1 MSIFEKVLKIKTD
14 YKLEINDDL
23 LLRILF
29 EMNRYF
35 DKDFT
40 NKIQVK
46 QKKLNR
52 VFNQKERNIL
62 RKYYYYKMD
71 VVLKELEI
79 DSFDS
84 IVYND
89 DDINFILD
97 EIVKRCETY
106 GEEKIISSIKE
117 RKNNFESNNLVD
129 NSEKWLEYYEE
140 KRKRNFDY
148 SVFILSINQEDF
160 KHNNYNIDYYFDII
174 SSMYDKLENYRH
186 LIIKI
191 NGIIYDEN
199 NCDITWKI
207 IYKLSIYCENFV
219 QFTGKFFPFKQEKS
233 INQLKLFLDERFS
246 NNDNLSLASEFYK
259 SISTGFKF
267 EDCYVS
273 DEQKNIIVTFKKI
286 VLDNS
291 PIPCPSCMTTIQS
304 GNSFPEVFLRS
315 YECKNPN
322 CPDRSKSGRGKR
334 FDEFGVYRYFKLV
347 EDLDSNKID
356 YDIYDR
362 WRRDIFSNDN
372 NINEMISRYYAW
384 AGETICLYGENSD
397 DIMGRKFVNYN
408 YSHCDKYLK
417 KFDELPLV
425 ILMEKIVKLI
435 NRGNGKKVLSNNV
448 EIYNGNSAVLL
459 KDLAAN
465 QVGAAITSPPYY
477 NAREYSQWPTLIMY
491 LIDMMINGASVFD
504 SLKNNGYYLYNI
516 GDIVNTDNVYVE
528 SMMSKRRLQLGF
540 LSCMFF
546 EMVGFNLE
554 GNIIWDK
561 GQVQSK
567 RNSTVNLNSGYVKC
581 INCYEHVFVLKK
593 GEIIPNNHVSY
604 NIYFSPVIKIN
615 SKGENTYKHTAP
627 YPPEMIELLKPFID
641 EDLYV
646 LDPYLGSGTTVKW
659 CLENGYKG
667 LGYELNKEYFELC
680 KDRIFSDN
688 SIKSL
693 GD

>member
-1 MSIFEKVLKIKTD
+1 M
-14 YKLEINDDL
+14 
-23 LLRILF
+23 
-29 EMNRYF
+29 
-35 DKDFT
+35 
-40 NKIQVK
+40 
-46 QKKLNR
+46 
-52 VFNQKERNIL
+52 
-62 RKYYYYKMD
+62 
-71 VVLKELEI
+71 
-79 DSFDS
+79 
-84 IVYND
+84 
-89 DDINFILD
+89 
-97 EIVKRCETY
+97 
-106 GEEKIISSIKE
+106 
-117 RKNNFESNNLVD
+117 
-129 NSEKWLEYYEE
+129 
-140 KRKRNFDY
+140 
-148 SVFILSINQEDF
+148 
-160 KHNNYNIDYYFDII
+160 
-174 SSMYDKLENYRH
+174 
-186 LIIKI
+186 
-191 NGIIYDEN
+191 
-199 NCDITWKI
+199 DITWKI

-219 QFTGKFFPFKQEKS
+219 QFTDKFFPFKQEKS

-259 SISTGFKF
+259 FISTGFKF

-347 EDLDSNKID
+347 EDIDSNKID

-435 NRGNGKKVLSNNV
+435 NRGNGKEVLSNNV

-477 NAREYSQWPTLIMY
+477 NA
-491 LIDMMINGASVFD
+491 
-504 SLKNNGYYLYNI
+504 
-516 GDIVNTDNVYVE
+516 
-528 SMMSKRRLQLGF
+528 
-540 LSCMFF
+540 
-546 EMVGFNLE
+546 
-554 GNIIWDK
+554 
-561 GQVQSK
+561 
-567 RNSTVNLNSGYVKC
+567 
-581 INCYEHVFVLKK
+581 
-593 GEIIPNNHVSY
+593 
-604 NIYFSPVIKIN
+604 
-615 SKGENTYKHTAP
+615 
-627 YPPEMIELLKPFID
+627 
-641 EDLYV
+641 
-646 LDPYLGSGTTVKW
+646 
-659 CLENGYKG
+659 
-667 LGYELNKEYFELC
+667 
-680 KDRIFSDN
+680 
-688 SIKSL
+688 
-693 GD
+693 